1 MKKASFDLGLE
12 DVNGFRMAGKERG
25 VLFKASG
32 GNWQMCIC
40 VFMCACRYAG
50 ACFGG
55 EGEKQLTYQSK
66 EVKGQSR
73 ESEFY
78 TLGKEEP
85 DKVTFH

>member
-12 DVNGFRMAGKERG
+12 NDNGFRMAGKERG
-25 VLFKASG
+25 SCSKPLVETGK
-32 GNWQMCIC
+32 C
-40 VFMCACRYAG
+40 VFVCACRYAG

-55 EGEKQLTYQSK
+55 EGEKQLMHQSK
-66 EVKGQSR
+66 AVKGQSR
-73 ESEFY
+73 ESGLY

>member
-1 MKKASFDLGLE
+1 
-12 DVNGFRMAGKERG
+12 
-25 VLFKASG
+25 
-32 GNWQMCIC
+32 MCIC